1 MRYLCLAT
9 FLLAFSLSSCSLISQ
24 RIIEKE
30 ETKLEQQKQD
40 DAAGASMLKQGKPT
54 ENPLRPDRGVG
65 TNYNVSTEEELLKI
79 DNGADGPIYF
89 TDPDNPDK
97 EIEGINEAF
106 SRQMSVNRWLTNY
119 RNARRLAVSE
129 CKPLLIWFHD
139 SVLSPKSRKLGTA
152 LLETTE
158 FEDWASENAVRVRLD
173 AGLRMGK
180 SSGNTNIKSYS
191 ASFVNGLASQ
201 YGLRRKPALAVIAP
215 DGYIA
220 GRVDGYNGDD
230 FLSVESDIK
239 EYVKEA
245 QNHFDGVKQRL
256 ETKGYRTWHGKRSG
270 DELFACF
277 MRFDPKK
284 NIVYLK
290 EFTGRVRRVRLNRLS
305 LEDQEWVEGRHVDKK
320 GERKRKNA
328 ASDEF

>member
-1 MRYLCLAT
+1 MKCVFPAT
-9 FLLAFSLSSCSLISQ
+9 ILLAFSLSSCSLISQ
-24 RIIEKE
+24 RSVKE
-30 ETKLEQQKQD
+30 EKTEQEQHNRD
-40 DAAGASMLKQGKPT
+40 DATGAASLKQGEPT

-79 DNGADGPIYF
+79 DNGAEGPIYF

-106 SRQMSVNRWLTNY
+106 SRQMSVNRWFTNY

-139 SVLSPKSRKLGTA
+139 SLLSPKSRKLGAA
-152 LLETTE
+152 LLETTD
-158 FEDWASENAVRVRLD
+158 FEDWVGENAVRVRLD
-173 AGLRMGK
+173 AGLKAGGASGK
-180 SSGNTNIKSYS
+180 SNAKSYS
-191 ASFVNGLASQ
+191 ASFVNGLAAQ
-201 YGLRRKPALAVIAP
+201 YGLRKKPALAVIAP

-220 GRVDGYNGDD
+220 GRIDGYSSDD
-230 FLSVESDIK
+230 FLSVEADIK

-245 QNHFDGVKQRL
+245 QNHFDGVKKRL
-256 ETKGYRTWHGKRSG
+256 ETKGYRTWRGKRNG

-277 MRFDPKK
+277 MRCDSKK
-284 NIVYLK
+284 NMVYLK
-290 EFTGRVRRVRLNRLS
+290 EFTGRVRRVRLNRLC
-305 LEDQEWVEGRHVDKK
+305 LEDQEWVTERQAEKK
-320 GERKRKNA
+320 GTEKRKKY

>member
-1 MRYLCLAT
+1 MRYVLPVTILFA
-9 FLLAFSLSSCSLISQ
+9 LSLPSCSLLSQ
-24 RIIEKE
+24 RTVE
-30 ETKLEQQKQD
+30 EEATKQEQPKRD
-40 DAAGASMLKQGKPT
+40 EAADAASLKQGELT

-79 DNGADGPIYF
+79 DNGAEGPIYF

-119 RNARRLAVSE
+119 GNARRLAVSE

-139 SVLSPKSRKLGTA
+139 SVLSPKSRKLGVA
-152 LLETTE
+152 LLETPE
-158 FEDWASENAVRVRLD
+158 FEDWVSENAVRVRLD
-173 AGLRMGK
+173 AGLRSGGSSGK
-180 SSGNTNIKSYS
+180 SNAKSYS

-220 GRVDGYNGDD
+220 GRIDGYNFDD
-230 FLSVESDIK
+230 FLSVETDIK
-239 EYVKEA
+239 SFIKDA
-245 QNHFDGVKQRL
+245 QTHFDGVKKRL
-256 ETKGYRTWHGKRSG
+256 EAKGYRTWRGKRSG
-270 DELFACF
+270 DERFACF
-277 MRFDPKK
+277 MRFDSKK
-284 NIVYLK
+284 GMVYLK

-305 LEDQEWVEGRHVDKK
+305 LEDQKWVEEHQTEQK
-320 GERKRKNA
+320 GAEKRKKTA
-328 ASDEF
+328 ANEF